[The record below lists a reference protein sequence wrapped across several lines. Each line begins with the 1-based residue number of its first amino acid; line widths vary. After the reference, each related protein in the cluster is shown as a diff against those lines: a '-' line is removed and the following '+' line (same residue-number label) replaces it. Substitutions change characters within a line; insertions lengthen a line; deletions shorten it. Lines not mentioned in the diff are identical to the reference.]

1 VVASAVKYTS
11 DWEFRKAKL
20 QHEPSITERVGKMT
34 VDEALTIVETVVDY
48 PSLNKVQKI
57 VFRQSWEGRS
67 YVEIAQ
73 SAGYDSD
80 YIKDAGAKLW
90 KQLSEAFGE
99 KVKKDNI
106 QSVLKR
112 YTRRHKV
119 NLQRNLTIEVNL
131 SGANLNG
138 ANLSGARLFAN
149 FIETDLS
156 QAEYKGSIAPDDNT
170 ASSEEFTDIEDEQ
183 NQETQADSENEIDW
197 NGFRFH
203 CDAQVKIAEI
213 LDRTST
219 LFIPNSQLRLATPAG
234 RQNLEADFLI
244 FHQNKLGMLKIDS
257 ESSDRN
263 ATEGEMCGL
272 FIDSGI
278 CVVKHYDAS
287 RCSEQPDLVVQE
299 FLEILS
305 QA

>member
-1 VVASAVKYTS
+1 
-11 DWEFRKAKL
+11 
-20 QHEPSITERVGKMT
+20 MT
-34 VDEALTIVETVVDY
+34 VEEAITLVESVLDY
-48 PSLNKVQKI
+48 ESLNKVQEL
-57 VFRQSWEGRS
+57 VFRQSWDGLS
-67 YVEIAQ
+67 YIEIAK

-131 SGANLNG
+131 SGANLSG
-138 ANLSGARLFAN
+138 ANLNGARVVAN

-156 QAEYKGSIAPDDNT
+156 QADYKGSIAPDDNT

-183 NQETQADSENEIDW
+183 NQETQPGSENEINW

-203 CDAQVKIAEI
+203 SDAQVKIAEI

-234 RQNLEADFLI
+234 RQNQQADFLI
-244 FHQNKLGMLKIDS
+244 FHQNKLGILKIDRA
-257 ESSDRN
+257 SSHPN
-263 ATEGEMCGL
+263 ATEDEMCDQL
-272 FIDSGI
+272 LRDSGI
-278 CVVKHYDAS
+278 CLVKHYDPT
-287 RCSEQPDLVVQE
+287 RCSEQPDLVVQD
-299 FLEILS
+299 FLENLS
-305 QA
+305 QVQA

>member
-1 VVASAVKYTS
+1 
-11 DWEFRKAKL
+11 
-20 QHEPSITERVGKMT
+20 MT
-34 VDEALTIVETVVDY
+34 VDEALTIVEAVVDY

-80 YIKDAGAKLW
+80 YIKDAGARLW

-112 YTRRHKV
+112 YTRKHKV

-131 SGANLNG
+131 SGANLSG
-138 ANLSGARLFAN
+138 ANLNGARVVAN

-156 QAEYKGSIAPDDNT
+156 QADYKGAIAPDDNT
-170 ASSEEFTDIEDEQ
+170 ESSEEFTDSEDEQ
-183 NQETQADSENEIDW
+183 NQEIQSYSENTINW
-197 NGFRFH
+197 NGFCFD
-203 CDAQVKIAEI
+203 CDAQVKIAEM

-219 LFIPNSQLRLATPAG
+219 LFIPNSQLRLATPEG

-244 FHQNKLGMLKIDS
+244 FHQNKLGMLKIDR
-257 ESSDRN
+257 ESSHQN
-263 ATEGEMCGL
+263 ATEDAMCGL
-272 FIDSGI
+272 SIDSGI
-278 CVVKHYDAS
+278 SLVKHYDAN